1 MAANPASIAP
11 SRPPFW
17 FKLSIRMGNLVQ
29 VDGLILGSVLLIMAA
44 HSQSPAVI
52 RIVLMILGWFVV
64 YICCHAIAHW
74 VVGLLGRIR
83 FEGYGVRGTDHPENY
98 PPGLRQMMSALP
110 TFTVMS
116 EKTSMKKARPWA
128 RALMFAAGE
137 TSTTI
142 CSILAGFYAWR
153 SETPGG
159 LVLFI
164 AMLVFNL
171 LSTIVTPRIP
181 RGDYAKARQAL
192 ARPTR
197 SRR

>member
-52 RIVLMILGWFVV
+52 RIVLMILGWFVI

-98 PPGLRQMMSALP
+98 PPGLRQMMSVLP

-116 EKTSMKKARPWA
+116 EKTSMKKPGREPERSCSRQVRLQPQSVRFWLGFMPGAERLLVVWSFSSPCW
-128 RALMFAAGE
+128 F
-137 TSTTI
+137 SI
-142 CSILAGFYAWR
+142 CYQPS
-153 SETPGG
+153 
-159 LVLFI
+159 
-164 AMLVFNL
+164 
-171 LSTIVTPRIP
+171 
-181 RGDYAKARQAL
+181 
-192 ARPTR
+192 
-197 SRR
+197 